1 MNDSFFS
8 SMLQHQSLE
17 FVAKRHSDFLC
28 RVESAISELLLASG
42 RDVQVLVEDGFSA
55 KVAILNRPKKLNAL
69 TTKMVEKLR
78 ELYEKWEKDRHV
90 RMVIITGAG
99 RGFCAG
105 GDVATVYHLGKSGMK
120 NEANDFFAKEYLL
133 NYILGTYKKIHVA
146 LLNGIVMGGGNG
158 ISIHGKFRVATE
170 NTLFAMPETAIGLH
184 PDVGA
189 SYFLSRLPGHLG
201 EYLGLTGTR
210 LNGAEMLSCGL
221 ATHFVPSQRLAD
233 LEERLGSLNTSDAET
248 VGTAIDEFCDV
259 VYPGEKSPL
268 HWREAIDCCFQKE
281 NMEEIMHAVEAE
293 AQQSADEWYENTLNS
308 LKKMSPISL
317 KVTLRSIREGRQQ
330 SLHQCLEHEYRVSVN
345 AVNAEVSTDFY
356 EGCRAVLVDKDNTPK
371 WDPPSLEEVTPE
383 MVSQIFAPLGEGEE
397 LQLP

>member
-1 MNDSFFS
+1 MKKCNVPQFYN
-8 SMLQHQSLE
+8 E
-17 FVAKRHSDFLC
+17 FCCYLKSTYSNLDK
-28 RVESAISELLLASG
+28 
-42 RDVQVLVEDGFSA
+42 VLVEEGFSA

-90 RMVIITGAG
+90 HMVIITGAG

-105 GDVATVYHLGKSGMK
+105 GDVATVYHLGKSGIW
-120 NEANDFFAKEYLL
+120 NEANNFFAKEYLL

-268 HWREAIDCCFQKE
+268 HWREAIDSCFQKE

-397 LQLP
+397 LQLPVEEREGRARHRARL